1 MHVLLLI
8 QKPVKRELT
17 SGRAEC
23 GIVYDVSLLDTL
35 KLLLQND
42 TIRNEVS
49 LRVCT

>member
-1 MHVLLLI
+1 MHVLLLM

-23 GIVYDVSLLDTL
+23 GIVYHVSLLDTL

-42 TIRNEVS
+42 IKSTMIMI
-49 LRVCT
+49 LRY

>member
-1 MHVLLLI
+1 MHVLLLM

-42 TIRNEVS
+42 IKSTMIMI
-49 LRVCT
+49 LRY